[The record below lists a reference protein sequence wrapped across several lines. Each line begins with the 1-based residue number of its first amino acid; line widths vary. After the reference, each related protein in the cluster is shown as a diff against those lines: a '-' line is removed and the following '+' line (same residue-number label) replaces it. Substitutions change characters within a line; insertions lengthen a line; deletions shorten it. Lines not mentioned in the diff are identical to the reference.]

1 MDSTQK
7 FLKKKSLLEHRLEEF
22 LKDGVAYIPCYAGGI
37 EDIISKFSTRRCVSL
52 DSEFTDYVVSSLQ
65 CVPTKYPVVLEIHG
79 PRFTDAEKK
88 IIVDTITAEG
98 DSALGLSIQE
108 NKQHRVYFWGM
119 AIGTVVSGVLLA
131 VLGKLLDDIP
141 QEFFYVLFWL
151 FADSLVRYIFIE
163 REDYRE
169 QRIGAGRIAS
179 LKVEFVEDEDGFLR
193 Q

>member
-1 MDSTQK
+1 
-7 FLKKKSLLEHRLEEF
+7 
-22 LKDGVAYIPCYAGGI
+22 
-37 EDIISKFSTRRCVSL
+37 
-52 DSEFTDYVVSSLQ
+52 
-65 CVPTKYPVVLEIHG
+65 
-79 PRFTDAEKK
+79 
-88 IIVDTITAEG
+88 
-98 DSALGLSIQE
+98 
-108 NKQHRVYFWGM
+108 M

-179 LKVEFVEDEDGFLR
+179 LKVEFVEDEDSFLL